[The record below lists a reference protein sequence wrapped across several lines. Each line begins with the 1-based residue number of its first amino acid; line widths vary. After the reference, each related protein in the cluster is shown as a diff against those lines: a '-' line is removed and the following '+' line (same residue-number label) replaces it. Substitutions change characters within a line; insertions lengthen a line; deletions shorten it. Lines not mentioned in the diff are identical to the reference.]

1 MKKLAT
7 FTMQDGRVIT
17 GFIHEPL
24 SDTYYLTQIV
34 KVENTPLGDDDW
46 QDNDMVKIS
55 KELVT
60 KIKYHDKDR

>member
-7 FTMQDGRVIT
+7 FTMRDGRIIT
-17 GFIHEPL
+17 GYVHEPL

-46 QDNDMVKIS
+46 QENDMVKIS
-55 KELVT
+55 KELILEVNF
-60 KIKYHDKDR
+60 K